1 MNEVEKFIYKF
12 KFLAPSAA
20 EDLFMYGD
28 CYYFAITLK
37 ERFKDKA
44 TIKYLIIDNHFVTE
58 IDGRMYDIRGDVT
71 DYVEYK
77 QLIDWNDMKDYDELL
92 YDRIIRDCINF

>member
-1 MNEVEKFIYKF
+1 MNEVEHFIYKF

-28 CYYFAITLK
+28 CYYFSIILK

-44 TIKYLIIDNHFVTE
+44 TIKYLIIDNHFITE
-58 IDGRMYDIRGDVT
+58 INGRMYDIRGDVT
-71 DYVEYK
+71 DRVDCK
-77 QLIDWNDMKDYDELL
+77 QLIDWEDVKNYDELV
-92 YDRIIRDCINF
+92 YNRIIRDCINF

>member
-12 KFLAPSAA
+12 KFIAPAA
-20 EDLFMYGD
+20 ANDLFLYGD
-28 CYYFAITLK
+28 CYYFSVILK
-37 ERFKDKA
+37 ERFKDRA

-58 IDGRMYDIRGDVT
+58 IDGKMYDVRGDIT
-71 DYVEYK
+71 DEIDSN

-92 YDRIIRDCINF
+92 YSRIIRDCINF